1 MPSADT
7 PCTLVLHISDDAFAQ
22 PIVTE
27 CHRVPTTTGHR
38 DQPSLCLRAEGDR
51 PWAYPCSLSVLR
63 MLLWRNQQ
71 EAPVRAEKIAPQYGA
86 AREGLSARR
95 RGSRPSGLSGKWS
108 SGRKGGPTHP
118 RVKGRAGQAG
128 HRGRAVQVDSWWPTG
143 MSTRALPVV
152 VPHKCPSHQEPGV
165 ADSRS
170 QLRQHRHWRGLSLGQ
185 LSNSHVTFPH
195 FQ

>member
-1 MPSADT
+1 MLTRRARWSCTSPMTLSLSQYLLSA
-7 PCTLVLHISDDAFAQ
+7 
-22 PIVTE
+22 TE
-27 CHRVPTTTGHR
+27 CRPPRGTGTNQACAFVLKETDHGR
-38 DQPSLCLRAEGDR
+38 TPAACLCCG
-51 PWAYPCSLSVLR
+51 CCCGGTS
-63 MLLWRNQQ
+63 
-71 EAPVRAEKIAPQYGA
+71 
-86 AREGLSARR
+86 RR
-95 RGSRPSGLSGKWS
+95 HLSGRRKSPLSMGQPGRASLPGDGEAGPAASQGQWS
-108 SGRKGGPTHP
+108 SGREGGPTHP

-170 QLRQHRHWRGLSLGQ
+170 QLRQHCHWRGLSLGQ
-185 LSNSHVTFPH
+185 LSNSRVAFPH